1 MRKLILAIVAA
12 WIVALPSIAEAQQQR
27 GEGQGRPRVS
37 QDVRRGGGGVLGN
50 IAGPRLDRAHAE
62 RRDRGRGV
70 VQQRPRG
77 DRANARGRGGGGGGG
92 GDRF

>member
-27 GEGQGRPRVS
+27 GEGQGRPRAS

-70 VQQRPRG
+70 QQRPRG
-77 DRANARGRGGGGGGG
+77 DRANARGRGGGGGG
-92 GDRF
+92 DRF